1 MADQASNLPALA
13 GKQSILSREEFSA
26 VERRLQTEFAATTLA
41 ARAKSEVEARFVM
54 AERHPRD
61 MDDVRVRLLAECKRG
76 SFAKAARYKIP
87 NRGEGFTIRFAEAVI
102 QQMGNFYCPAN
113 VLYEDDERRII
124 QAQAIDLERNVTWER
139 TITIP
144 KTVERKDGAGREI
157 LRRRQKAD
165 GSIINVVVATE
176 DELLVKEGSAISKAQ
191 RTNALRIV
199 PPDLLE
205 EAKTAIEK
213 AIRAGVDADPDGERK
228 ILADAFAA
236 LKIMP
241 SDLKEFLGCDLAQV
255 APAELVDLRQVYTAI
270 KEGQT
275 SWRELMADKRGT
287 ATEEPEPELL
297 KDKLKKKSAVEKDL
311 KAEAEA
317 ARGRRQ
323 EELAALPVLKQFP
336 DAGDYRPGDAVNVD
350 GKFWLRA
357 VDGAQSDWEPL
368 KV

>member
-1 MADQASNLPALA
+1 MSTELVAPKSTA
-13 GKQSILSREEFSA
+13 ITREEFGTI
-26 VERRLQTEFAATTLA
+26 ERRMQVEFASTAMA
-41 ARAKSEVEARFVM
+41 ARAKAEIEARFIV

-61 MDDVRVRLLAECKRG
+61 MDDVRIRLLAECKRG

-241 SDLKEFLGCDLAQV
+241 SDLKEFLGCELSQV

-287 ATEEPEPELL
+287 AEEPEEKSDL
-297 KDKLKKKSAVEKDL
+297 KSKLKSKEKDL

-317 ARGRRQ
+317 ARVRRQ
-323 EELAALPVLKQFP
+323 EELAALPVLKAFP

-357 VDGAQSDWEPL
+357 VDGASSDWEPL

>member
-1 MADQASNLPALA
+1 MMADNLPALA
-13 GKQSILSREEFSA
+13 GKQSMISREEFSA

-41 ARAKSEVEARFVM
+41 ARAKAEVEARFVM

-61 MDDVRVRLLAECKRG
+61 MDDVRVRVLAECKRG

-144 KTVERKDGAGREI
+144 TTVERKDGAGREI

-199 PPDLLE
+199 PTYLLE
-205 EAKTAIEK
+205 EAKNQILATIQARVDKDTDAARK
-213 AIRAGVDADPDGERK
+213 A
-228 ILADAFAA
+228 LADAFAA
-236 LKIMP
+236 IKVMP
-241 SDLKEFLGCDLAQV
+241 ADLKEFLGCELSQV
-255 APAELVDLRQVYTAI
+255 APKELVDLRQVYTAI

-275 SWRELMADKRGT
+275 TWRELMADKRG
-287 ATEEPEPELL
+287 AGEEPEEKPDL
-297 KDKLKKKSAVEKDL
+297 KQKLKGKQEASL
-311 KAEAEA
+311 KEQAEA
-317 ARGRRQ
+317 ARARRA
-323 EELAALPVLKQFP
+323 EELAKLEVLTAWP
-336 DAGDYRPGDAVNVD
+336 DSGDYKPGDCINVK
-350 GKFWLRA
+350 GQLWMRA
-357 VDGAQSDWEPL
+357 LEGSTSEWE
-368 KV
+368 KVTA